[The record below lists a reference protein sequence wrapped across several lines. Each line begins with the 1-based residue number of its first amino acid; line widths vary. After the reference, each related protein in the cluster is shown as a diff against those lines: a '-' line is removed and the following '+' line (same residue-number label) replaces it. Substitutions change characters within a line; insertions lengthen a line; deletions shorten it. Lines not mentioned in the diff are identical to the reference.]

1 VSGIAIL
8 VFDVAA
14 DLHGHESA
22 ATLNR
27 LRGSVRQIWTTPA
40 FRLNAAARLTIASHG
55 ASSHATPVTDQ
66 GTDHSKPRPVGRHL
80 KTTADLHQQ

>member
-8 VFDVAA
+8 VFEVAA

-22 ATLNR
+22 ATLNL

-55 ASSHATPVTDQ
+55 VPSDTKQSP
-66 GTDHSKPRPVGRHL
+66 
-80 KTTADLHQQ
+80 TTAPTRTSQDQSADT